1 MHSRTTRRLIA
12 FAFAILISISASAA
26 PEGRSE
32 SREWLSRQINRIV
45 EQLKKVLAPSPLDD
59 IQPIPPHP

>member
-12 FAFAILISISASAA
+12 FAFAVLISISASAA

-45 EQLKKVLAPSPLDD
+45 LQITKLFVQPLDD
-59 IQPIPPHP
+59 PNITPPKP

>member
-12 FAFAILISISASAA
+12 FVFAVFVSISASAA

-32 SREWLSRQINRIV
+32 SREWLSRQIDRIV
-45 EQLKKVLAPSPLDD
+45 LQITKLFAPQPLDD
-59 IQPIPPHP
+59 PNITPPKP

>member
-12 FAFAILISISASAA
+12 FVFVVLVSISASAA

-32 SREWLSRQINRIV
+32 SREWLSRQIDRIV
-45 EQLKKVLAPSPLDD
+45 LQITKLLAQPFDD
-59 IQPIPPHP
+59 PNITPPKP

>member
-1 MHSRTTRRLIA
+1 MHSRTARSFVALF
-12 FAFAILISISASAA
+12 FALFVAVSAAAA
-26 PEGRSE
+26 PEDRSE

-59 IQPIPPHP
+59 IQPIPPKP

>member
-1 MHSRTTRRLIA
+1 MHSRTMRRLIA
-12 FAFAILISISASAA
+12 FAFAVLISISASAA

-45 EQLKKVLAPSPLDD
+45 LQITKLFVQPLDD
-59 IQPIPPHP
+59 PNIIPPKP